1 MAEKFDPW
9 VGKIPLGKETAI
21 HSSILAWRTPWTEEQ
36 VGYSP
41 WGCKDLDM
49 TERLTQLLYNVV
61 LGFPGGSVAKNLP
74 ANAGDSGWI
83 PRLRQSPEEGNSNP
97 LQYFC
102 LENPVDGRSL
112 GGCSP
117 WGREESDTTE

>member
-1 MAEKFDPW
+1 MA
-9 VGKIPLGKETAI
+9 TQ
-21 HSSILAWRTPWTEEQ
+21 SSVLAWRTPWTEEP

-74 ANAGDSGWI
+74 ANAGDSGSI
-83 PRLRQSPEEGNSNP
+83 PGSGRSPGIRNGK
-97 LQYFC
+97 LFQYSC
-102 LENPVDGRSL
+102 LENFIA
-112 GGCSP
+112 
-117 WGREESDTTE
+117 REAW